1 MALIS
6 KLDFEIAKMEKDR
19 LIDEEL
25 GLDDYDYDDYEIDMR
40 NRLNEYRE
48 QRKIDFQYDL
58 ALLEIEYNLKRDLE
72 KYKYELS
79 KNR

>member
-6 KLDFEIAKMEKDR
+6 KLDFEIAKIEKDR

-72 KYKYELS
+72 KYKHELS

>member
-6 KLDFEIAKMEKDR
+6 KLDFEIAKIEKDR

-25 GLDDYDYDDYEIDMR
+25 GLDDYDYNDYEIDMR

>member
-72 KYKYELS
+72 KYKHELS

>member
-6 KLDFEIAKMEKDR
+6 KLDFEIAKIEKDR

-40 NRLNEYRE
+40 HRLNEYRE

>member
-1 MALIS
+1 MALII